1 MVDPQRLRDH
11 LDAVVEG
18 MDLSAAVQSDP
29 VRCLHRYERPLD
41 VEIAGLFAALM
52 AFGRVDLF
60 LPVLEVLLD
69 RMDEKGGPRRWCE
82 SLSIP
87 EELAALGHIQY
98 RWTHGS
104 HLVLVGAVV
113 REALKHFGSLEGL
126 FASFFHGEDVDA
138 QSALSGVV
146 DWLRNQGRALAG
158 ECGLPEDVL
167 PRAVKH
173 LLAHPSGGSA
183 CKRWHLYLRWMVRK
197 DEVDPGIWTALDSSA
212 LILPLDTHTH
222 RLSRFLGL
230 TTRTDGSWKTAVEI
244 TAALRTLD
252 PKDPVRFD
260 FAMAHLGI
268 SGACKGYRDPEV
280 CPGCVLDP
288 VCQG

>member
-1 MVDPQRLRDH
+1 LRRH

-18 MDLSAAVQSDP
+18 MDLSLAVQSDP

-87 EELAALGHIQY
+87 EELAALGPLQY
-98 RWTHGS
+98 RWIHGA

-113 REALKHFGSLEGL
+113 REALKHFGSLGGL
-126 FASFFHGEDVDA
+126 FASFFHEEDVDV

-146 DWLRNQGRALAG
+146 DWMRNQGRVLAG
-158 ECGLPEDVL
+158 ECGLPEGVL

-173 LLAHPSGGSA
+173 LLADPSGGSA
-183 CKRWHLYLRWMVRK
+183 CKRWNLYLRWMVRK
-197 DEVDPGIWTALDSSA
+197 DGPDTGIWTALEPSA

-222 RLSRFLGL
+222 RISRFLGL
-230 TTRTDGSWKTAVEI
+230 TTRTDGSWRTAVEI
-244 TAALRTLD
+244 TGALRMLD
-252 PKDPVRFD
+252 PEDPVRFD

-268 SGACKGYRDPEV
+268 SGACKGHRDPEV
-280 CPGCVLDP
+280 CPGCPLDP
-288 VCQG
+288 VCQA

>member
-1 MVDPQRLRDH
+1 VDTQLLRGH

-18 MDLSAAVQSDP
+18 MDLSLAVQNDP

-60 LPVLEVLLD
+60 LPVLDVLLD

-87 EELAALGHIQY
+87 EELAVLGPLQY
-98 RWTHGS
+98 RWTHGA
-104 HLVLVGAVV
+104 HLVLVGGVV

-126 FASFFHGEDVDA
+126 FASFFHEEDMEV

-146 DWLRNQGRALAG
+146 DWMRNQGRLLAG
-158 ECGLPEDVL
+158 ECGLPEGVL
-167 PRAVKH
+167 PRAAKH
-173 LLAHPSGGSA
+173 LLADPSGGSA

-197 DEVDPGIWTALDSSA
+197 DGADPGVWTALEPSA

-244 TAALRTLD
+244 TEALRLLD
-252 PKDPVRFD
+252 PEDPVRFD

-268 SGACKGYRDPEV
+268 SGGCKGHRDPQV
-280 CPGCVLDP
+280 CPACPLDP
-288 VCQG
+288 VCQA